1 MVAKFHDDDTKYH
14 VHLKLY
20 KIRNSRDSKDFLK
33 INGCMQLHMIRFS
46 RNGNVTAK
54 VNLCSCDACKEC
66 KFFEYLVENGLY
78 LIENSDVD
86 SDKDLDES
94 QDFIEG
100 EDIKNE
106 QNELYEMRSDSVFDV
121 IKKDGVI
128 ALYSP
133 PNSLEL
139 FYLCKV
145 KEFGIAQE
153 NLIDPLNHIIP
164 KRSKFIKRQC
174 FEKYKKCEER
184 SCINYYQKLF

>member
-1 MVAKFHDDDTKYH
+1 M
-14 VHLKLY
+14 
-20 KIRNSRDSKDFLK
+20 
-33 INGCMQLHMIRFS
+33 
-46 RNGNVTAK
+46 
-54 VNLCSCDACKEC
+54 
-66 KFFEYLVENGLY
+66 
-78 LIENSDVD
+78 IENSDVD
-86 SDKDLDES
+86 SDEHLDES

-145 KEFGIAQE
+145 KEFGQ
-153 NLIDPLNHIIP
+153 LIKSYYPQRL
-164 KRSKFIKRQC
+164 K
-174 FEKYKKCEER
+174 
-184 SCINYYQKLF
+184 INQVPVL

>member
-1 MVAKFHDDDTKYH
+1 MYATPYDT
-14 VHLKLY
+14 
-20 KIRNSRDSKDFLK
+20 
-33 INGCMQLHMIRFS
+33 FS

-54 VNLCSCDACKEC
+54 VNLCSCDACKEGN
-66 KFFEYLVENGLY
+66 FFECLVENGLY

-86 SDKDLDES
+86 SDEDLDKS
-94 QDFIEG
+94 QDFTEG

-128 ALYSP
+128 ALYCP

-164 KRSKFIKRQC
+164 RRIKIHQASV
-174 FEKYKKCEER
+174 F
-184 SCINYYQKLF
+184 